1 MQSDAASHN
10 QMAGMPAMRERQ
22 HRRKINVSQKVA
34 PTLRLIRASSTRRR
48 RMRSVQKFQR

>member
-22 HRRKINVSQKVA
+22 HRRKTNVPQKVA
-34 PTLRLIRASSTRRR
+34 PTLRLIRAPARCAAFKSSSAER
-48 RMRSVQKFQR
+48 

>member
-22 HRRKINVSQKVA
+22 LRRKTNVPQKVA
-34 PTLRLIRASSTRRR
+34 PTLRLIRAPSTRAGA
-48 RMRSVQKFQR
+48 MRGVQKFQR